1 VIAKLFWEV
10 IRSLEISAEEM
21 MQDAI
26 NLVSGAHDR
35 NVELRVIGGMGVYI
49 HCHSHQ
55 AEIAELYRRV
65 GRVGHSLLGDLDLI
79 AYSSQRKDIVN
90 FLEKEKHLLPN
101 IRFNFMFGFKRMIYE
116 KADHYEIDLF
126 FDKLQYSHDIF
137 FGSKRKQGRL
147 ELDFPT
153 ISLTDLALS
162 KLQIHKITMKD
173 LVDLDLLFLLH
184 DLEESDSPE
193 TINVTRIAQV
203 LAEDWGFWYDAYSNL
218 KEAIATCDTLSS
230 NGKTPIAHY
239 GTIKLRI
246 EKLLTAM
253 DDAPKSGNWQ
263 KRAKVGTAKPW
274 YREVE
279 EVVRT

>member
-1 VIAKLFWEV
+1 
-10 IRSLEISAEEM
+10 LEISAEEM
-21 MQDAI
+21 MQDAV
-26 NLVSGAHDR
+26 NLVTDAHDR
-35 NVELRVIGGMGVYI
+35 NIELRVIGGMGVYI
-49 HCHSHQ
+49 HSHSHQ
-55 AEIAELYRRV
+55 SDVVELYRRV
-65 GRVGHSLLGDLDLI
+65 GRVGHSLVGDLDLI

-90 FLEKEKHLLPN
+90 FLEKEKRLVPN

-116 KADHYEIDLF
+116 KTNLYEIDLF
-126 FDKLQYSHDIF
+126 FDKLQYSHDIL
-137 FGSKRKQGRL
+137 FGSKRNQGRL

-184 DLEESDSPE
+184 DLGEDDSPE
-193 TINVTRIAQV
+193 TINGTRIAQV
-203 LAEDWGFWYDAYSNL
+203 LAQDWGFWYDAHSNL
-218 KEAIATCDTLSS
+218 NEAIAACDTLSS

-239 GTIKLRI
+239 ETIKLHI
-246 EKLLTAM
+246 EKLLTAI
-253 DDAPKSGNWQ
+253 DSAPKSGNWQ
-263 KRAKVGTAKPW
+263 KRAKVGTTKPW

>member
-1 VIAKLFWEV
+1 M
-10 IRSLEISAEEM
+10 EISAEEM
-21 MQDAI
+21 MQDAV
-26 NLVSGAHDR
+26 NLVTDAHDR

-49 HCHSHQ
+49 HSHSHQ
-55 AEIAELYRRV
+55 SDVVELYRRV
-65 GRVGHSLLGDLDLI
+65 GRMGHSLVGDLDLI

-90 FLEKEKHLLPN
+90 FLEKEKHLVPN

-116 KADHYEIDLF
+116 KTNLYEIDLF
-126 FDKLQYSHDIF
+126 FDKLQYSHDIL
-137 FGSKRKQGRL
+137 FGSKRNQGRL

-184 DLEESDSPE
+184 ELGQDDSPE
-193 TINVTRIAQV
+193 IINADRIAQV
-203 LAEDWGFWYDAYSNL
+203 LAQDWGFWYDAHSNL
-218 KEAIATCDTLSS
+218 KEAIAACDTLSS

-239 GTIKLRI
+239 ETIKLRI
-246 EKLLTAM
+246 DKLLSTI

>member
-1 VIAKLFWEV
+1 M
-10 IRSLEISAEEM
+10 EISTEQM
-21 MQDAI
+21 MQDAV
-26 NLVSGAHDR
+26 NLVTDAHDR
-35 NVELRVIGGMGVYI
+35 NIELRVIGGMGVYI
-49 HCHSHQ
+49 HSHSHQ
-55 AEIAELYRRV
+55 SDVVELYRRV
-65 GRVGHSLLGDLDLI
+65 GRVGHSLVGDLDLI

-90 FLEKEKHLLPN
+90 FLEKEKRLVPN

-116 KADHYEIDLF
+116 KANLYEIDLF
-126 FDKLQYSHDIF
+126 FDKLQYSHDIL
-137 FGSKRKQGRL
+137 FGSKRNQGRL

-184 DLEESDSPE
+184 DLGEDDSHE
-193 TINVTRIAQV
+193 TINGTRIAQV
-203 LAEDWGFWYDAYSNL
+203 LAQDWGFWYDAHSNL
-218 KEAIATCDTLSS
+218 KEAIAACDTLSS

-239 GTIKLRI
+239 ETIKLRI
-246 EKLLTAM
+246 EKLLTAI
-253 DDAPKSGNWQ
+253 DNAPKSGNWQ

>member
-1 VIAKLFWEV
+1 V
-10 IRSLEISAEEM
+10 IRLLEISAEEM
-21 MQDAI
+21 MQDAV
-26 NLVSGAHDR
+26 NLATDAHGR
-35 NVELRVIGGMGVYI
+35 NIELRVIGGMGVYL

-55 AEIAELYRRV
+55 SEVAELYRRV

-90 FLEKEKHLLPN
+90 FLEKEKRLVPN

-116 KADHYEIDLF
+116 KTGVYEIDLF

-137 FGSKRKQGRL
+137 FGSKRGQGRL

-153 ISLTDLALS
+153 ISLTDLVLS
-162 KLQIHKITMKD
+162 KLQIHRITMKD

-184 DLEESDSPE
+184 DLGEGDSPE

-203 LAEDWGFWYDAYSNL
+203 LAEDWGFWYDAHSNL
-218 KEAIATCDTLSS
+218 KEAIAACDTLSS

-239 GTIKLRI
+239 ETIKLRI
-246 EKLLTAM
+246 EKLLTAV
-253 DDAPKSGNWQ
+253 DDVPKSGNWQ